1 MELAYHHLDRFLQA
15 AVFESGLSEKTLE
28 AYASDLRRY
37 FLTLEAQGHSDLSS
51 VTRENILAHLTLLR
65 DSGLAPR
72 SVARHLSAI
81 RRFHRFLHDEQLTP
95 SNPATGFD
103 TPRLERRLPR
113 CLTEEEVGRMLS
125 LPVEKPEDVR
135 DGAML
140 ELFYSCGLRLSEL
153 AGLRLSALHL
163 AESEIRVKG
172 KGSKTRL
179 VPLGRKAIEALRAW
193 LEIRTGIQ
201 TRASTVF
208 LSRRGL
214 PLCRESVWRIVKKRA
229 RQAGLMKVSPH
240 SLRHS
245 FATHLLDHGADLRS
259 VQEML
264 GHSSITTT
272 QIYTHVS
279 TSRLAKAHQQFH
291 PRA

>member
-1 MELAYHHLDRFLQA
+1 
-15 AVFESGLSEKTLE
+15 
-28 AYASDLRRY
+28 
-37 FLTLEAQGHSDLSS
+37 
-51 VTRENILAHLTLLR
+51 
-65 DSGLAPR
+65 
-72 SVARHLSAI
+72 
-81 RRFHRFLHDEQLTP
+81 
-95 SNPATGFD
+95 
-103 TPRLERRLPR
+103 LPR
-113 CLTEEEVGRMLS
+113 CLSEEEIGRILS
-125 LPVEKPEDVR
+125 LPVEGPEDVR
-135 DGAML
+135 DAAIL

-153 AGLRLSALHL
+153 ARLPLSELHL

-179 VPLGRKAIEALRAW
+179 VPLGRRAIEALRHW
-193 LEIRTGIQ
+193 LEIRKQIT
-201 TRASTVF
+201 TRANTVF
-208 LSRRGL
+208 LSRRGR

-229 RQAGLMKVSPH
+229 RQAGLANVSPH

-279 TSRLAKAHQQFH
+279 TSRLARAHQQFH